1 MKRKRHFY
9 LWVLPVLLVLTALNG
24 ALFYSAKCNGEYLQS
39 RSVWGMPQSVKVGD
53 FVRREQIING
63 LSEDPEAAGTALD
76 EIIEYLEFNER
87 VKNNDYERYVAMLQ
101 GKPYEDTTVPPEDNA
116 LIPET
121 MIVLGIEAEDIQ
133 NYKEVRALVETITGY
148 EAYVKNVA
156 ENAGMI
162 ADSLYSI
169 YDDEQLLKN
178 LTRCQKDYYGLE
190 YLQLVPE
197 QDNIL
202 NLVIRYHGTDIFAV
216 LYLAFVAIA
225 YYGYIKGD
233 SFGETRNYK
242 RTTIGM
248 LVLMVLGVIGLY
260 GANFVIADRLYG
272 LPDMGSPLQSLGEY
286 YVCPYQISVG
296 GFVAVYLVFKLV
308 TLLLVLGIGI
318 LAVTS
323 KHRIAACALAVI
335 FFGAEYWLHQG
346 APEKAVP
353 GVLEEINLFSGFT
366 AERFYNRY
374 LNLNAAGMVLPRL
387 PVFTT
392 ILLLVFGLTLL
403 LVYKRFGR
411 WHKHS
416 RQEVMNAYFGEIDK
430 RYQETRLLWHDFNNH
445 LLAIKALYENGRQ
458 EQAAKYI
465 DDLSE
470 QSYSKLLPAKTGS
483 DTVDLLLFKKHQQAA
498 EFGVTVQFKIGCSL
512 AGLAVTEYDLCSLF
526 GNILDNAIE
535 AARKVEQAKRPVL
548 LRVDRQNSMLFI
560 CCENSYQGELIQ
572 QDGELKTTK
581 KDTAKHGIGLSS
593 VKHICKKYNGSLEL
607 ETEGQTFRVSVLLNV

>member
-1 MKRKRHFY
+1 MRRKRQFY
-9 LWVLPVLLVLTALNG
+9 LWVLAVLPVLLVLNG
-24 ALFYSAKCNGEYLQS
+24 LLFYSVKCNGEYLQS
-39 RSVWGMPQSVKVGD
+39 RNVWGMSQSVKVGD
-53 FVRREQIING
+53 FVRREQIINS

-87 VKNNDYERYVAMLQ
+87 IKNSDYERYVAMLQ
-101 GKPYEDTTVPPEDNA
+101 GRPYEDTTIPPEENA
-116 LIPET
+116 LIPEA
-121 MIVLGIEAEDIQ
+121 MIVMGIEAEDIQ
-133 NYKEVRALVETITGY
+133 NYKEVRALMETITGY

-169 YDDEQLLKN
+169 YDDEGMLKN
-178 LTRCQKDYYGLE
+178 LARCQKDYYGLE
-190 YLQLVPE
+190 YLQLMPE
-197 QDNIL
+197 QDNIF
-202 NLVIRYHGTDIFAV
+202 NLVIQYHVTDIFAV
-216 LYLAFVAIA
+216 LYLVFAAIA

-233 SFGETRNYK
+233 SFGETHNYK

-248 LVLMVLGVIGLY
+248 LVLMMLGVFGLY
-260 GANFVIADRLYG
+260 GVNFVIADRMYG

-296 GFVAVYLVFKLV
+296 GFVAVYLALKLV
-308 TLLLVLGIGI
+308 TLLLALGIGI
-318 LAVTS
+318 LTVTF
-323 KHRIAACALAVI
+323 KHRIAACMLAAL

-346 APEKAVP
+346 APGKAVP
-353 GVLEEINLFSGFT
+353 GVLEEINLFSGVT
-366 AERFYNRY
+366 AERFFNRY
-374 LNLNAAGMVLPRL
+374 LNLNVAGMVLPRL
-387 PVFTT
+387 PMFLAV
-392 ILLLVFGLTLL
+392 LAVAFGAVAVA
-403 LVYKRFGR
+403 VYKRFGR
-411 WHKHS
+411 WHTVS

-430 RYQETRLLWHDFNNH
+430 RYRETRLLWHDFNNH

-498 EFGVTVQFKIGCSL
+498 EFGVTVRFHIGCGL
-512 AGLAVTEYDLCSLF
+512 EGLAVTEYDLCSLF

-560 CCENSYQGELIQ
+560 CCENPYQGELIQ

-607 ETEGQTFRVSVLLNV
+607 ETEGQTFRISVLLNV